1 MESSAKIVLGIF
13 FFEIL
18 FYALLLTFFG
28 TFVAMICLSIDLAL
42 WGGLML
48 YIDNFTKREE

>member
-13 FFEIL
+13 FFELL

-28 TFVAMICLSIDLAL
+28 TFVAIICLSIDIAL
-42 WGGLML
+42 WGVLTL
-48 YIDNFTKREE
+48 YIDNFTKKEQ